1 MAVAPTPAGSG
12 RSVEGMDNR
21 SEVRD
26 FLASR
31 RARLSPEQVGLSRYG
46 SRRVPGLRRAEVAQL
61 AGVSVEYYTR
71 LERGNLGGVSEA
83 VLDSLVLALQLDE
96 SERAYLFDLAKAAS
110 APSTPRGPRKTT
122 AQEVRPSIQRLLDA
136 MTGIPAF
143 VRNGRLDVLAINAM
157 GRALYSQAFDSPT
170 RPVNLARF
178 VFLDPRA
185 QLLHPSWSDSANTSV
200 AILRTEA
207 GRNPYDKGLTDL
219 VGELS
224 TRSEEFRTR
233 WAAHNV
239 RLHRSGTK
247 HFHHPAVGDLH
258 LSFDA
263 LELPGEPG
271 LTLTAYSAEP
281 GTPSADNLALLAS
294 WAATNIEAE
303 PAKTSANEH

>member
-1 MAVAPTPAGSG
+1 
-12 RSVEGMDNR
+12 MDNR
-21 SEVRD
+21 AEVRE
-26 FLASR
+26 FLTTR
-31 RARLSPEQVGLSRYG
+31 RGKLTPRDVGLPEVG
-46 SRRVPGLRRAEVAQL
+46 KRRVPGLRRGEVAQL
-61 AGVSVEYYTR
+61 AGVSIEYYTR
-71 LERGNLGGVSEA
+71 LERGNLSGVSEA
-83 VLDSLVLALQLDE
+83 VLDSLVAALQLDE

-110 APSTPRGPRKTT
+110 APSTPRGPRKAT

-136 MTGIPAF
+136 MVGIPAF
-143 VRNGRLDVLAINAM
+143 VRNGRLDVLAVNAM

-185 QLLHPSWSDSANTSV
+185 QLLHPAWSDSANTSV

-239 RLHRSGTK
+239 RLHRSGSK

-294 WAATNIEAE
+294 WAATNVEAA
-303 PAKTSANEH
+303 PAKTSADDH

>member
-1 MAVAPTPAGSG
+1 
-12 RSVEGMDNR
+12 MDNQT
-21 SEVRD
+21 EVRD

-31 RARLSPEQVGLSRYG
+31 RAHITPEQAGLTSYG
-46 SRRVPGLRRAEVAQL
+46 ARRVPGLRRAEVAQL

-71 LERGNLGGVSEA
+71 VERGNLSGVSDA
-83 VLDSLVLALQLDE
+83 VLDALSVALQLDE

-110 APSTPRGPRKTT
+110 APDTPRRPRKPP
-122 AQEVRPSIQRLLDA
+122 AQSVRPSIERLLDS
-136 MTGIPAF
+136 MVTIPAF
-143 VRNGRLDVLAINAM
+143 VRNGRLDILAINAM
-157 GRALYSQAFDSPT
+157 GRALYSQAYDRPGAEAQN

-185 QLLHPSWSDSANTSV
+185 HLLHPNWSDSANTSV
-200 AILRTEA
+200 SILRTEA
-207 GRNPYDKGLTDL
+207 GRNPYDNGLTDL

-224 TRSEEFRTR
+224 TRSEEFRSR

-271 LTLTAYSAEP
+271 LTLTAYTAEP
-281 GTPSADNLALLAS
+281 GTTAADNLTLLAS
-294 WAATNIEAE
+294 WAATNVAAE
-303 PAKTSANEH
+303 PVHTGTDEH